1 MCHYENSTKPAAGED
16 RILVNHCEWKF
27 KGPGFKTLT
36 KVSDSMNWFNRHSIT
51 PLKDYYRE
59 DDIRLDHSRIK
70 AALRLSSKDSDIAA
84 VAKEL
89 RPGPLFDTQ
98 PSINEFTL

>member
-36 KVSDSMNWFNRHSIT
+36 KVSDCGSTTCYHSTSYVEPKEPT
-51 PLKDYYRE
+51 PK
-59 DDIRLDHSRIK
+59 S
-70 AALRLSSKDSDIAA
+70 
-84 VAKEL
+84 
-89 RPGPLFDTQ
+89 
-98 PSINEFTL
+98 